1 MTIIRES
8 DCIRRGDVINKLREG
23 LEHEADV
30 LGLPDLIN
38 RIPACNVVDAKEIE
52 SRIDEVEMILE
63 HILEGDPRTLRAPY
77 CEGAQRYDSVYR
89 ALKICREI
97 HTAIEDGIVNDR
109 KG

>member
-23 LEHEADV
+23 LEYEADV
-30 LGLPDLIN
+30 LGLPGLIN

-63 HILEGDPRTLRAPY
+63 HILEGDPRTLREPY
-77 CEGAQRYDSVYR
+77 CEDEQRYDSIYR
-89 ALKICREI
+89 ALKTCKKI
-97 HTAIEDGIVNDR
+97 HNIVNHC
-109 KG
+109 